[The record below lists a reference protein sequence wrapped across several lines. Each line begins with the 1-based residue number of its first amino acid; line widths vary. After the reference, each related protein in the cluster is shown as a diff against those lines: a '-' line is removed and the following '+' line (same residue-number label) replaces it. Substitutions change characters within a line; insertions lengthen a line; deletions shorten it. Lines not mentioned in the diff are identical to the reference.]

1 MALFRDRRVFPRWSF
16 IDSRTLPR
24 PRHAKD
30 ENSPETAP
38 SPPETPTESI
48 SGPDVDV
55 WHEPQRVP
63 APVVQSVAPVVLTV
77 APPVPAAE
85 PEGPAARPQRAMLEV
100 APVSWIE
107 ERRLWF
113 AEDYWPTEASE
124 EAVQLAGTHPDRPYT
139 PPLHPGLPV
148 SPAEVRAR
156 QGRGFSSLTRRHR
169 RRRHGHGHE
178 QEQRRT
184 DIDLPALEAALDAAS
199 AAMGEGLIDL
209 VVWHTSTGLAL
220 ASRGNAAPELASA
233 WHAATREVRAM
244 LPHADLPDAGTYHLV
259 GLEDRRLA
267 VLLHVHPDL
276 GACVTVDLDVVAVD
290 SLLASSLPQLS
301 RDLAATSKGY

>member
-30 ENSPETAP
+30 ENSPESAPTPPDAP
-38 SPPETPTESI
+38 SESI
-48 SGPDVDV
+48 SGPDIDV
-55 WHEPQRVP
+55 WHESERPP
-63 APVVQSVAPVVLTV
+63 APAVRT
-77 APPVPAAE
+77 AE
-85 PEGPAARPQRAMLEV
+85 PDAPDPLPQRAMLEV

-107 ERRLWF
+107 ERRKWF
-113 AEDYWPTEASE
+113 AQDYWPTEASD
-124 EAVQLAGTHPDRPYT
+124 EAVQLAGTRPERPYT

-148 SPAEVRAR
+148 GPAEVRAR

-169 RRRHGHGHE
+169 RRRHHHE

-184 DIDLPALEAALDAAS
+184 EIDLPALEAALDAAS
-199 AAMGEGLIDL
+199 AAMGEGLVDL

-220 ASRGNAAPELASA
+220 ASRGTATPELASA

-259 GLEDRRLA
+259 GLADRRLA

-301 RDLAATSKGY
+301 SDLAATSRGY